1 MSRAT
6 GALLVAL
13 LLNACALLPEQAVPL
28 QNAAQSALW
37 QRHREA
43 LGALEA
49 WQIKGRVALENER
62 ASGTLSL
69 YWQQRGPVYELRLIA
84 PLGQGTYRFEGAPGA
99 VSLWGP
105 KGLYLSAPTARQL
118 MARGLGWDVDLDGL
132 KYWAR
137 GLPAPGLA
145 YRDLR
150 LDQKGRLRGLRQAG
164 LELHID
170 RYTEAHGL
178 SLPQKLL
185 LRHDALRLKLV
196 IHDWAIPR

>member
-1 MSRAT
+1 MIRAT
-6 GALLVAL
+6 GALLAAL

-28 QNAAQSALW
+28 QNVAQSALW

-49 WQIKGRVALENER
+49 WRIKGRIALANER
-62 ASGTLSL
+62 QSGTLSL
-69 YWQQRGPVYELRLIA
+69 YWRQRGPDYELRLIA
-84 PLGQGTYRFEGAPGA
+84 PLGQGTYRLEGAPGA

-105 KGLYLSAPTARQL
+105 EGLYLSAPTARQL
-118 MARGLGWDVDLDGL
+118 MARGLGWDVDLGGL

-145 YRDLR
+145 YHDLR

-164 LELHID
+164 LELRID
-170 RYTEAHGL
+170 GYTEALGL
-178 SLPQKLL
+178 SLPRKLS

-196 IHDWAIPR
+196 IRAWEMPR